1 MDNKKKTQNNSRIEY
16 KQLKPVLSDYYEK
29 CSDHASDLFQ
39 DYKPEEL
46 SHWCK
51 MKIKEYKQELHEERE
66 ALSKS
71 KEYSEETKLIIDI
84 LENNHKP
91 TIN

>member
-1 MDNKKKTQNNSRIEY
+1 MDNKKKTQNNLRIEY

-51 MKIKEYKQELHEERE
+51 MKITEFKQEWREERE

-71 KEYSEETKLIIDI
+71 NEYSEAIVDI
-84 LENNHKP
+84 LENKYKYS
-91 TIN
+91 IN

>member
-1 MDNKKKTQNNSRIEY
+1 MDNKKKTQNNSRIQY

-46 SHWCK
+46 SR
-51 MKIKEYKQELHEERE
+51 L
-66 ALSKS
+66 ALRAMAGF
-71 KEYSEETKLIIDI
+71 
-84 LENNHKP
+84 
-91 TIN
+91 